1 MNLAPSTVN
10 PYSRPLYVMAKPA
23 GPMCNLACDY
33 CYYLEK
39 SALIQQPSLTPQSSA
54 TVPAPSSCAAI
65 SSQQPSSLIPPPSS
79 LMTDALLERFVSQY
93 IASQSQQEVLFT
105 WHGGEPLLRDLSFYR
120 RAMELQRR
128 YANGHIIDNCI
139 QTNGTLLT
147 DEHCRFFH
155 DNGWLVGI
163 SIDGPQEL
171 HDACR
176 KNRAGKPSFNDVMRG
191 IKLLQKHHV
200 EWNAMA
206 VVNAIN
212 ADYPQEFYRFF
223 RNIGCRYIQFAPIVE
238 RTVPL
243 TENSSRLAHI
253 MDDIDAPLTPLSVT
267 PRQWGDFLCSLFDEW
282 VKEDVGEVYVQ
293 MFEAT
298 LANWCGVTPGVCTM
312 GKACGHVVVMEYNGD
327 IYSCD
332 HFVFPEYRIGNL
344 SEQTFLEMMYGERHS
359 RFARLKQQLPGQ
371 CRKCEYLFAC
381 NGECPKNRFLTT
393 ADGEYGLNYLC
404 EGYRRYFGH
413 VAPFMDD
420 MRRKLKD
427 KYLELPY

>member
-1 MNLAPSTVN
+1 MVNSTCFN

-39 SALIQQPSLTPQSSA
+39 S
-54 TVPAPSSCAAI
+54 
-65 SSQQPSSLIPPPSS
+65 SLIPSLVPRDSIARSPSHS
-79 LMTDALLERFVSQY
+79 PLAFGEGAGVRFMTDAMLERFVSQY

-105 WHGGEPLLRDLSFYR
+105 WHGGEPLLRDLAFYK
-120 RAMELQRR
+120 RAMQLQQR
-128 YANGHIIDNCI
+128 YANGHTIDNCI

-176 KNRAGKPSFNDVMRG
+176 KNRAGAPSFHKVMHG
-191 IKLLQKHHV
+191 IELLQKHNV

-212 ADYPQEFYRFF
+212 ADHPKEFYRFF
-223 RNIGCRYIQFAPIVE
+223 KDIGCRYIQFAPIVE
-238 RTVPL
+238 RTVQHDDGR
-243 TENSSRLAHI
+243 TLAHI
-253 MDDIDAPLTPLSVT
+253 MDPIDSPVTTLSVT
-267 PRQWGDFLCSLFDEW
+267 PKQWGDFLCGLFDEW

-293 MFEAT
+293 LFEAT
-298 LANWCGVTPGVCTM
+298 LANWCGVPPGVCTM
-312 GKACGHVVVMEYNGD
+312 GKACGHVLVIESNGD
-327 IYSCD
+327 VYSCD

-344 SEQTFLEMMYGERHS
+344 SEQTFLQMMYSEQQS
-359 RFARLKQQLPGQ
+359 RFARLKQQLPAQ
-371 CRKCEYLFAC
+371 CRRCEYLFAC
-381 NGECPKNRFLTT
+381 NGECPKNRFLVTT
-393 ADGEYGLNYLC
+393 DGEYGLNYLC
-404 EGYRRYFGH
+404 EGYRRYFRH

-420 MRRKLKD
+420 MKKQLA
-427 KYLELPY
+427 